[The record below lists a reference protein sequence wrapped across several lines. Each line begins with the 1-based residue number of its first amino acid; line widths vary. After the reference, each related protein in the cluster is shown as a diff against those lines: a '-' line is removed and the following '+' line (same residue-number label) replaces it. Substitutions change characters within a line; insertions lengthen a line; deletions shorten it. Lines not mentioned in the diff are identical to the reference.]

1 MLIHTIKCVIIS
13 FTLALLATST
23 AIAQDNRQAD
33 VIYGRK
39 YGLALTMDVFKPT
52 VKSNRAAIV
61 MIVSGGWFSSPEA
74 INPKST
80 NPFTSRGYH
89 VFAVVHGS
97 QPKFTIPEAIEDL
110 HRATK
115 FIRSKAKEYEIDP
128 EKIGISGGS
137 AGGHLSLMMGVA
149 GKKGGELN
157 SKDQLQGFASGAN
170 AVACFFPPTDFLN
183 WGEEGK
189 EQLGRG
195 PQAIPNIVAPF
206 DFVVFNQQKK
216 QFEPVEDIMERRKIG
231 AAISPITHISK
242 QSAPSLIIHGDQD
255 KLVSIQQAESFVKKM
270 KESGAI
276 AELDTRKGA
285 SHGWANMDKDLEK
298 FADWFDLHLLNKTK

>member
-1 MLIHTIKCVIIS
+1 MMLRTLKCFLTS
-13 FTLALLATST
+13 LAFALLITTNAL
-23 AIAQDNRQAD
+23 AQDNRQAD

-61 MIVSGGWFSSPEA
+61 MIVSGGWFSNPEA

-115 FIRSKAKEYEIDP
+115 FIRSKAKEYDIDP

-149 GKKGGELN
+149 GKRV
-157 SKDQLQGFASGAN
+157 AN
-170 AVACFFPPTDFLN
+170 
-183 WGEEGK
+183 
-189 EQLGRG
+189 
-195 PQAIPNIVAPF
+195 
-206 DFVVFNQQKK
+206 
-216 QFEPVEDIMERRKIG
+216 
-231 AAISPITHISK
+231 
-242 QSAPSLIIHGDQD
+242 
-255 KLVSIQQAESFVKKM
+255 
-270 KESGAI
+270 
-276 AELDTRKGA
+276 
-285 SHGWANMDKDLEK
+285 
-298 FADWFDLHLLNKTK
+298 

>member
-1 MLIHTIKCVIIS
+1 MIRHYIEYLYII
-13 FTLALLATST
+13 FLLGFITNDFSQ
-23 AIAQDNRQAD
+23 AQENRQPD

-52 VKSNRAAIV
+52 TKPNKAAVIMV
-61 MIVSGGWFSSPEA
+61 VSGGWFSNHEA
-74 INPKST
+74 INPRST
-80 NPFTSRGYH
+80 IPFTSRGYH

-110 HRATK
+110 HRATR
-115 FIRSKAKEYEIDP
+115 FIRSKAKEYDINP

-137 AGGHLSLMMGVA
+137 AGGHLSLMMGVS
-149 GKKGGELN
+149 GKKGESN
-157 SKDQLQGFASGAN
+157 KDPVMAFASGAN

-206 DFVVFNQQKK
+206 DFVIFNQQKK
-216 QFEPVEDIMERRKIG
+216 QFEPVEDPVERRKIG
-231 AAISPITHISK
+231 VAISPISHVSK
-242 QSAPSLIIHGDQD
+242 ESAPSLIIHGDQD

-270 KESGAI
+270 KEAGAI

-285 SHGWANMDKDLEK
+285 AHGWANMDKDLEK
-298 FADWFDLHLLNKTK
+298 FADWFDLHLLKKTK